1 MSNDKKEKVEE
12 TLDNKE
18 FYEIKDIQ
26 DKLLYKT
33 NPEELTD
40 VLVGI
45 LSTGSFTKTFSL
57 FKGKVELTYSSITD
71 EERMLGYDLIRTN
84 ADKNSDNSSQI
95 QLDSF
100 NAKVSI
106 ALQLNR
112 IKTGGNTTNLMQ
124 GSLEERVLLLS
135 KMPEQQVQLFNKY
148 LMVFANITNKAFSS
162 EEYLKNS

>member
-18 FYEIKDIQ
+18 FYEIKDMQ

-40 VLVGI
+40 VLIGI
-45 LSTGSFTKTFSL
+45 LSTGTFVKTFSL
-57 FKGKVELTYSSITD
+57 FKSKIELTYSSITD

-84 ADKNSDNSSQI
+84 ADKNSNNLSQI
-95 QLDSF
+95 QLDSY

-112 IKTGGNTTNLMQ
+112 IKTNGNTTNLTQ

-148 LMVFANITNKAFSS
+148 LMIFANITSKAFAS